1 MRRRESTPS
10 CSVTNMAD
18 IDDADLPDVGVKIV
32 DKADF
37 ASVDL
42 RGCGGGAGN
51 SGGVNGG
58 GGALE
63 RLGGK
68 DDDAMKPLVVA
79 FTDMLE
85 TIDGFV
91 LCRYRHCIV
100 NMWYYVAVQKVSL
113 CLCLSLAN

>member
-18 IDDADLPDVGVKIV
+18 IDDADLLDVGVKIV

-37 ASVDL
+37 TSVDL

-51 SGGVNGG
+51 SGGANGG
-58 GGALE
+58 SGRGAFE

-91 LCRYRHCIV
+91 LCTGTV
-100 NMWYYVAVQKVSL
+100 L
-113 CLCLSLAN
+113 